1 MSLLLFIW
9 FSYILRTDYVF
20 SYVCASVLEVQIL
33 QPRCWPIVI
42 FTKLSSYLTEIIR
55 APLSVVCWNSIYTI
69 YLFDIY
75 ICIYLAFGQH
85 TNLVRYVISQED
97 CKSRLTQIAEKWE
110 RTIHSV
116 ILSKVLVMQMTTSI
130 LGSPKAKSFVSNKG
144 DPILYHGILQTRVL
158 GDKRRL
164 KHTLNILVDHQVYYD
179 R

>member
-20 SYVCASVLEVQIL
+20 SYVRQSLKYKFFSPGVGQLSFSLNWAVIWQKSSVHPFQLFVE
-33 QPRCWPIVI
+33 IV
-42 FTKLSSYLTEIIR
+42 FTY
-55 APLSVVCWNSIYTI
+55 V
-69 YLFDIY
+69 FDIHV
-75 ICIYLAFGQH
+75 CIYLAFGQH
-85 TNLVRYVISQED
+85 TNLVKYVMSQED

-144 DPILYHGILQTRVL
+144 DPILYHGILQTREL
-158 GDKRRL
+158 GHTRRL
-164 KHTLNILVDHQVYYD
+164 KHTLNVLVDHQVYCD